1 MAKAVVQLE
10 SQDRIE
16 VLANQKLSVKGCHEL
31 RDLILGF
38 KSNHGDQWKTW
49 PPPQGQTHS
58 EILLRQFLLEQRGE
72 WNPPYTHEEICH
84 CRAVPTRE
92 VEKAIIMGAHTTQK
106 VSRWTSASTAC
117 GTCRPDVEKM
127 ISYFLSSGT
136 LSGNEPVS
144 K

>member
-16 VLANQKLSVKGCHEL
+16 VLANQRLSVNGCHEL
-31 RDLILGF
+31 RELILVF
-38 KSNHGDQWKTW
+38 KSSHGV
-49 PPPQGQTHS
+49 
-58 EILLRQFLLEQRGE
+58 EQRGE

-92 VEKAIIMGAHTTQK
+92 VEKAIIMGAHTPQK

-136 LSGNEPVS
+136 LSGKEPVS